1 MSDIV
6 KDDTLAPTQP
16 SLVHRIE
23 DVLRDTRT
31 LNGLTIGGLNHKVTA
46 FTRAPLLLEEALA
59 EIKALE
65 QRNANSLDA
74 LNRMTDQRD
83 EALGG
88 LPAIELPQHRLRV
101 AIQEAAE
108 YNEMIPLHTDDPH
121 ALHFQQ
127 MVKRW
132 LEGKGMHPQ
141 QVDRVGQLALQLKD
155 ATAQCGAMADL
166 LRDALAYYY
175 RALENG
181 DFSESSDI
189 EYLVS
194 KIDEIDAI
202 LAGQLP
208 DPSRRVSQEQYREI
222 LTMLDRTKELLATER
237 ATAGWAEKLE
247 SRINELQAS
256 LPSIPA
262 PLPLLEISHGDL
274 HEAFE
279 KAFPVPT
286 NVSRCGDGYV
296 VHVHGDWMA
305 NDYLNKWKGWKAGC
319 LCMLTTPAQ
328 HRLGKA
334 HGDVLPALGETVHFK
349 LASSDSWEPYTVAG
363 FYAWQDLKLDPS
375 LHRVFVRGISAT
387 GGENSRL
394 LKDVHRGPAPVPA
407 GGAA

>member
-6 KDDTLAPTQP
+6 KDDTQTPP
-16 SLVHRIE
+16 SLKHQIE
-23 DVLRDTRT
+23 DVLRATQT
-31 LNGLTIGGLNHKVTA
+31 LNGLRIEGLNHKVTA

-65 QRNANSLDA
+65 QRHADALDA

-88 LPAIELPQHRLRV
+88 QPAIELPQHRLRV

-108 YNEMIPLHTDDPH
+108 YNEMIPLHTDDPD
-121 ALHFQQ
+121 ALAHQQ
-127 MVKRW
+127 MVRHW
-132 LEGKGMHPQ
+132 LSGKGMHPQ
-141 QVDRVGQLALQLKD
+141 QVDRIGQLVTQLKD
-155 ATAQCGAMADL
+155 ATAQCGDMADL
-166 LRDALAYYY
+166 LRAARKYFDVAL
-175 RALENG
+175 G
-181 DFSESSDI
+181 SSD
-189 EYLVS
+189 LVALTHMDFL
-194 KIDEIDAI
+194 KNQIDVIDAV

-222 LTMLDRTKELLATER
+222 LTMLDRTQALLADER

-247 SRINELQAS
+247 RRINELQAS

-279 KAFPVPT
+279 KTFPLPT

-305 NDYLNKWKGWKAGC
+305 NDYVNKWKGWKAGC

-334 HGDVLPALGETVHFK
+334 HGDVLPAIGETVHFK

-394 LKDVHRGPAPVPA
+394 LMDVRRGKPETEQ

>member
-6 KDDTLAPTQP
+6 KDDTQTPP
-16 SLVHRIE
+16 SLRHQIE
-23 DVLRDTRT
+23 DVLRATQT
-31 LNGLTIGGLNHKVTA
+31 LNGLRIEGLNHKVTA

-65 QRNANSLDA
+65 QRHADALDA
-74 LNRMTDQRD
+74 LNQMTDQRD

-88 LPAIELPQHRLRV
+88 QPAIELPQHRLRV

-132 LEGKGMHPQ
+132 LDGKGMHPQ

-155 ATAQCGAMADL
+155 ATRQCGVMADS
-166 LRDALAYYY
+166 LRYQREFVTANVWDDEKRCQL
-175 RALENG
+175 LEN
-181 DFSESSDI
+181 
-189 EYLVS
+189 
-194 KIDEIDAI
+194 IDAA

-222 LTMLDRTKELLATER
+222 QTMLERTQALLADER

-247 SRINELQAS
+247 SRLNELQAS
-256 LPSIPA
+256 LP
-262 PLPLLEISHGDL
+262 
-274 HEAFE
+274 
-279 KAFPVPT
+279 PVPAHQ
-286 NVSRCGDGYV
+286 YQL
-296 VHVHGDWMA
+296 A
-305 NDYLNKWKGWKAGC
+305 
-319 LCMLTTPAQ
+319 P
-328 HRLGKA
+328 A
-334 HGDVLPALGETVHFK
+334 HGDVLPPLGDTVYFK

-363 FYAWQDLKLDPS
+363 FYAWPDLKLDPS

-387 GGENSRL
+387 GSENSRL
-394 LKDVHRGPAPVPA
+394 LKDVRRSQSETEQ

>member
-6 KDDTLAPTQP
+6 KDDTQTPP
-16 SLVHRIE
+16 SLKHQIE
-23 DVLRDTRT
+23 DVLRATQT
-31 LNGLTIGGLNHKVTA
+31 LNGLRIEGLNHKVTA

-65 QRNANSLDA
+65 QRHADALDA

-88 LPAIELPQHRLRV
+88 QPAIELPQHRLRV

-132 LEGKGMHPQ
+132 LDGKGMHPQ

-155 ATAQCGAMADL
+155 ATRQCGVMADS
-166 LRDALAYYY
+166 LRYQREFVTANVWDDEKRCQL
-175 RALENG
+175 LEN
-181 DFSESSDI
+181 
-189 EYLVS
+189 
-194 KIDEIDAI
+194 IDAA

-208 DPSRRVSQEQYREI
+208 DPSRRVSREQYREI
-222 LTMLDRTKELLATER
+222 LTMLERTQTLLADER

-247 SRINELQAS
+247 QRINELQAS
-256 LPSIPA
+256 LP
-262 PLPLLEISHGDL
+262 
-274 HEAFE
+274 
-279 KAFPVPT
+279 PVP
-286 NVSRCGDGYV
+286 VPQYQ
-296 VHVHGDWMA
+296 
-305 NDYLNKWKGWKAGC
+305 LE
-319 LCMLTTPAQ
+319 P
-328 HRLGKA
+328 A

-394 LKDVHRGPAPVPA
+394 LMDVRRGMTSEQP

>member
-6 KDDTLAPTQP
+6 KDDTQTPP
-16 SLVHRIE
+16 SLKHQIE
-23 DVLRDTRT
+23 DVLRATQT
-31 LNGLTIGGLNHKVTA
+31 LNGLRIEGLNHKVTA

-65 QRNANSLDA
+65 QRHADALNA

-88 LPAIELPQHRLRV
+88 QPAIELPQHRLRV

-108 YNEMIPLHTDDPH
+108 YNEMIPLHTDDPD
-121 ALHFQQ
+121 ALAHQQ
-127 MVKRW
+127 MVRHW
-132 LEGKGMHPQ
+132 LSGKGMHPQ
-141 QVDRVGQLALQLKD
+141 QVDRIGQLVTQLKD

-166 LRDALAYYY
+166 LRIARTHYDS
-175 RALENG
+175 ALENG

-189 EYLVS
+189 EHLVNQ
-194 KIDEIDAI
+194 IDEIDAV

-208 DPSRRVSQEQYREI
+208 DP
-222 LTMLDRTKELLATER
+222 
-237 ATAGWAEKLE
+237 
-247 SRINELQAS
+247 S

-279 KAFPVPT
+279 KTFPLPT

-305 NDYLNKWKGWKAGC
+305 NDYVNKWKGWKAGC

-334 HGDVLPALGETVHFK
+334 HGDVLPAIGETVHFK

-387 GGENSRL
+387 GSENSRL
-394 LKDVHRGPAPVPA
+394 LMDVRRSQPEAEQ

>member
-6 KDDTLAPTQP
+6 KDDTQTPP
-16 SLVHRIE
+16 SLKHQIE

-31 LNGLTIGGLNHKVTA
+31 LNGLTISGLNHKITA

-65 QRNANSLDA
+65 QRNADSLNA

-88 LPAIELPQHRLRV
+88 QPAIELPQHRLRV

-108 YNEMIPLHTDDPH
+108 YNEMIPLHTDDPD
-121 ALHFQQ
+121 ALAHQQ
-127 MVKRW
+127 MVRHW
-132 LEGKGMHPQ
+132 LSGKGMHPQ
-141 QVDRVGQLALQLKD
+141 QVDRIGQLVTQLKD

-166 LRDALAYYY
+166 LRTARTHYDS
-175 RALENG
+175 ALENG

-189 EYLVS
+189 EHLVNQ
-194 KIDEIDAI
+194 IDEIDAV

-222 LTMLDRTKELLATER
+222 QTTLDRTQALLADER

-256 LPSIPA
+256 LPPVPA
-262 PLPLLEISHGDL
+262 PQYQL
-274 HEAFE
+274 A
-279 KAFPVPT
+279 
-286 NVSRCGDGYV
+286 
-296 VHVHGDWMA
+296 
-305 NDYLNKWKGWKAGC
+305 
-319 LCMLTTPAQ
+319 PAP
-328 HRLGKA
+328 
-334 HGDVLPALGETVHFK
+334 GDVLPSLGDTVYFK

-363 FYAWQDLKLDPS
+363 FYAWQGLKLYPS

-387 GGENSRL
+387 GSENSRL
-394 LKDVHRGPAPVPA
+394 LKDVRRSHPEAEQ

>member
-1 MSDIV
+1 MSIQQI
-6 KDDTLAPTQP
+6 AEP
-16 SLVHRIE
+16 SLKHQIE
-23 DVLRDTRT
+23 DVLRDTRI
-31 LNGLTIGGLNHKVTA
+31 LNGLKIEGLNHKISA
-46 FTRAPLLLEEALA
+46 FTRAPLLLEQALE

-65 QRNANSLDA
+65 QRNADALDA

-88 LPAIELPQHRLRV
+88 QPAIELPQHRLRT

-132 LEGKGMHPQ
+132 LDGKGMHPQ
-141 QVDRVGQLALQLKD
+141 QINRIGELVAQLKD

-166 LRDALAYYY
+166 LRSARTHYDT
-175 RALENG
+175 ALENG
-181 DFSESSDI
+181 DFTESSDI
-189 EYLVS
+189 EHLVNR
-194 KIDEIDAI
+194 IDEIDAI

-208 DPSRRVSQEQYREI
+208 DPSRRVSQV
-222 LTMLDRTKELLATER
+222 A
-237 ATAGWAEKLE
+237 
-247 SRINELQAS
+247 
-256 LPSIPA
+256 SIPT
-262 PLPLLEISHGDL
+262 PLPLIEISHGDL

-279 KAFPVPT
+279 KAFPLPT
-286 NVSRCGDGYV
+286 NVSRCGDGYAI
-296 VHVHGDWMA
+296 HAYGDWMA
-305 NDYLNKWKGWKAGC
+305 NDYVNKWEGWKAGC

-328 HRLGKA
+328 HRIKKA
-334 HGDVLPALGETVHFK
+334 HGDVLPALGEIVHFK

-363 FYAWQDLKLDPS
+363 FYAWQDLKLDRS

-394 LKDVHRGPAPVPA
+394 LMDVRRGMTSEQP
-407 GGAA
+407 GGEA